1 MKRIVLIGAL
11 FALARTAAAAEQP
24 ALTEALAPYL
34 HINGAIAARYLW
46 QPALRREA
54 FEYLYYIGVRATAV
68 KRDDYGLALQSYFD
82 TFDTRRYIKGFAAT
96 GAGTVAAEPVFNFN
110 RLYLDGYARFGAAKL
125 SAQFGVIALDLP
137 TVQLPLSSVQVGGV
151 AGLRAD
157 LEAGSD
163 WKLGAIVG
171 NLRTNQTQEVTYK
184 IEGVRE
190 RYNYARAWADRRSS
204 YGKTRFG
211 ADVLDSRLR
220 GFYTPDSAYFVEQET
235 PLLSARLIP
244 RLYVRYQPDQD
255 LFSEVVA
262 SVEGKPFGKWLS
274 VRPGYFYFNRSA
286 KAVHPP
292 NSNFFAPG
300 IDQNN
305 LFLYV
310 ESPLPR
316 ASDSLYAAV
325 TTGAKRFMA
334 QRGTRFEAG
343 VFLRFK
349 SFPYLP

>member
-1 MKRIVLIGAL
+1 MRSILVLTAL
-11 FALARTAAAAEQP
+11 ALARPAAAAGGSVKT
-24 ALTEALAPYL
+24 ALEPYL
-34 HINGAIAARYLW
+34 HVNGAIAARYLW

-82 TFDTRRYIKGFAAT
+82 SFDTRRYIKGFAAT
-96 GAGTVAAEPVFNFN
+96 GAGTVSAEPIFNFN
-110 RLYLDGYARFGAAKL
+110 RLYLDGYARAGDAKL
-125 SAQFGVIALDLP
+125 NVQFGVIALDLP
-137 TVQLPLSSVQVGGV
+137 TVQLPLSCVQVGGL

-157 LEAGSD
+157 LDTGPGWKFGALLGS
-163 WKLGAIVG
+163 
-171 NLRTNQTQEVTYK
+171 LRTDQTQEVRYK

-190 RYNYARAWADRRSS
+190 RYNYGRAWADRRSPF
-204 YGKTRFG
+204 GKTRAG
-211 ADVLDSRLR
+211 ADVHDTRIRRRSRDTAVFL
-220 GFYTPDSAYFVEQET
+220 EQET
-235 PLLSARLIP
+235 PLLSDRLIP
-244 RLYVRYQPDQD
+244 RVYARYQPDQD
-255 LFSEVVA
+255 LFSEVVL
-262 SVEGKPFGKWLS
+262 SVEGKPFGRRLS
-274 VRPGYFYFNRSA
+274 VRPGYFYYNRTA
-286 KAVHPP
+286 RAVHPP

-300 IDQNN
+300 VDHNN

-334 QRGTRFEAG
+334 QQGTRFEAG

-349 SFPYLP
+349 NFPNLP